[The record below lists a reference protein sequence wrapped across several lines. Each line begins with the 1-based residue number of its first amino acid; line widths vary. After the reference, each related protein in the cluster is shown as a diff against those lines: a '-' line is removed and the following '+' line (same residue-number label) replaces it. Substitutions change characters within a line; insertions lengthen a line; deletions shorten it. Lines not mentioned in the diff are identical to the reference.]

1 MPAPPESDRLS
12 LCLAAS
18 HASLIRWHTLRARCS
33 LKDFYV
39 LHPQKHILYVFSRM
53 AGSTVVFAAAG
64 HSRRRRVGDLGHSG
78 ARCDASGRQEP
89 PIADRGNRTV
99 QLEKNGS
106 VTYGESPFVRKMSSP
121 RTFVSLQGRPSRS
134 AL

>member
-1 MPAPPESDRLS
+1 MPRSVPRLLDS
-12 LCLAAS
+12 LAHSAGALLS
-18 HASLIRWHTLRARCS
+18 QGFLRPA
-33 LKDFYV
+33 
-39 LHPQKHILYVFSRM
+39 PQKHILYVFSRM
-53 AGSTVVFAAAG
+53 AGPTVVYAAAG